1 MRHSLLALLF
11 ATVLAPAGA
20 GAQAVARETGADI
33 GALISGGFQAD
44 RPVCPSGDDG
54 CARFVGDLN
63 GTVPK
68 RGGAK
73 QPVVIGSSVYMLTPW
88 QAERERR
95 CLALAGWAEARGEGA
110 DAMAAVMW
118 VVANRAA
125 SASQPSLPCRV
136 VVAAGQF
143 EPFSPPQQVEPEKR
157 RKPIKSA
164 KSRAKQAEP
173 QQVAEDPRVVNR
185 AEARRIL
192 AEIRRQ
198 AQVIRAGGMPSWPKL
213 RTAPDQ
219 EALRLARG
227 LAWNLNDDEMPDPTA
242 RASLFYSP
250 PTQAA
255 LRRQKPDWAEA
266 RLRTASIGDHSFYR
280 YPPAPAERT
289 SPAETQVAEVGE

>member
-11 ATVLAPAGA
+11 ATVMAPAGA
-20 GAQAVARETGADI
+20 GAQEAGADI
-33 GALISGGFQAD
+33 GALISAGFQAD
-44 RPVCPSGDDG
+44 RPVCRPGDDG
-54 CARFVGDLN
+54 CARFIGDSK
-63 GTVPK
+63 GAVPK

-143 EPFSPPQQVEPEKR
+143 EPFSPPPQVEPQKR
-157 RKPIKSA
+157 RKPVKSA

-173 QQVAEDPRVVNR
+173 QKVAEDPRVANR

-198 AQVIRAGGMPSWPKL
+198 AQVIRAGGMPSWPTPRL
-213 RTAPDQ
+213 APDQ

-227 LAWNLNDDEMPDPTA
+227 LAWNLNDDELPDPTA

>member
-1 MRHSLLALLF
+1 MRHPLLALLF

-20 GAQAVARETGADI
+20 GAQEAGADI
-33 GALISGGFQAD
+33 GALIDGGFQAD
-44 RPVCPSGDDG
+44 RPVCPAGDDG
-54 CARFVGDLN
+54 CARFVGDAK
-63 GTVPK
+63 GGVPK

-125 SASQPSLPCRV
+125 SASQPSLPCRI

-143 EPFSPPQQVEPEKR
+143 EPFSPPQKVESQKR
-157 RKPIKSA
+157 RKPAKSA

-173 QQVAEDPRVVNR
+173 QQVAEDPRAANR

-192 AEIRRQ
+192 ADIRRQ
-198 AQVIRAGGMPSWPKL
+198 AQVIRAGGMPSWPKPRL
-213 RTAPDQ
+213 APDQ

-227 LAWNLNDDEMPDPTA
+227 LAWSLNDDEMPDPTA

-255 LRRQKPDWAEA
+255 LGRQKPDWAQA

-280 YPPAPAERT
+280 YPPAPAEPT
-289 SPAETQVAEVGE
+289 APAETQVAEVGE

>member
-1 MRHSLLALLF
+1 MRHSLPALLF
-11 ATVLAPAGA
+11 ATVLVPAGA
-20 GAQAVARETGADI
+20 GAQEAGADI
-33 GALISGGFQAD
+33 GALISAGFQAERSLC
-44 RPVCPSGDDG
+44 RPADDG
-54 CARFVGDLN
+54 CARFIGDSK
-63 GTVPK
+63 GAVPK
-68 RGGAK
+68 RGGER
-73 QPVVIGSSVYMLTPW
+73 QPVIIGSSVYMLTPW

-95 CLALAGWAEARGEGA
+95 CLALAGWAEARGQGA

-143 EPFSPPQQVEPEKR
+143 EPFSPPPQVEPKTR
-157 RKPIKSA
+157 RKAA
-164 KSRAKQAEP
+164 KSRAKQEK
-173 QQVAEDPRVVNR
+173 VAEDPRAANR
-185 AEARRIL
+185 AEARRIR

-198 AQVIRAGGMPSWPKL
+198 AQVIRAGGMPSWPKPRL
-213 RTAPDQ
+213 APDQ

-227 LAWNLNDDEMPDPTA
+227 LAWHLNDDEMPDPTG

-255 LRRQKPDWAEA
+255 LGRQKPNWAEA

-280 YPPAPAERT
+280 YPPAPAEQI
-289 SPAETQVAEVGE
+289 SPADTQVAEVGE

>member
-1 MRHSLLALLF
+1 MRNLLPALLLAT
-11 ATVLAPAGA
+11 AVMPAA
-20 GAQAVARETGADI
+20 AAAQVIDASDAAC
-33 GALISGGFQAD
+33 
-44 RPVCPSGDDG
+44 RPGDSG
-54 CARFVGDLN
+54 CARFVGDVKGNL
-63 GTVPK
+63 PK

-73 QPVVIGSSVYMLTPW
+73 QPVVIGTSVYMLTPW

-110 DAMAAVMW
+110 AAMAAVMW

-125 SASQPSLPCRV
+125 SADQPSLPCRV

-143 EPFSPPQQVEPEKR
+143 EPFAVPPVEPKTREKHG
-157 RKPIKSA
+157 K
-164 KSRAKQAEP
+164 RAKQREKAAE
-173 QQVAEDPRVVNR
+173 QEMLAADPR

-198 AQVIRAGGMPSWPKL
+198 ARVIRAGGMPSWPKPRL
-213 RTAPDQ
+213 APDQ
-219 EALRLARG
+219 EALYVARG
-227 LAWNLNDDEMPDPTA
+227 LAWNLNDDDLPDPTA

-266 RLRTASIGDHSFYR
+266 RLLTTSIGGHSFYR
-280 YPPAPAERT
+280 YPTP
-289 SPAETQVAEVGE
+289 PAETLPNTPADPIATLVAEIAQ